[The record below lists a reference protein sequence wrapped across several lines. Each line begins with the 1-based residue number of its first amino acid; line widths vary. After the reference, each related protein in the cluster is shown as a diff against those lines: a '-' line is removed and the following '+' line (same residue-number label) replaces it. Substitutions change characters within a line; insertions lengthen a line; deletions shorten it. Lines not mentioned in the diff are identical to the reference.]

1 MLPREDRLAAP
12 HTPRPRY
19 GLAAPRTSFNE
30 VAAHRQVLNP
40 RRRGRPAA
48 RGAFEPR
55 CQARRLTRAWSWRR
69 PAVRVEFHLCRTKL
83 GAAAQARSVRR
94 QHMEVPMRIQGL
106 FLAGSVVVGVLL
118 PQVASSQTTV
128 VRASVRDSTG
138 APVLPSR
145 IDLVGTTRFAL
156 GDSLGEWCY
165 GGSRSAARR

>member
-1 MLPREDRLAAP
+1 
-12 HTPRPRY
+12 
-19 GLAAPRTSFNE
+19 
-30 VAAHRQVLNP
+30 
-40 RRRGRPAA
+40 
-48 RGAFEPR
+48 
-55 CQARRLTRAWSWRR
+55 
-69 PAVRVEFHLCRTKL
+69 
-83 GAAAQARSVRR
+83 
-94 QHMEVPMRIQGL
+94 MRIQGL

-145 IDLVGTTRFAL
+145 IDLVGTTGFAL

>member
-1 MLPREDRLAAP
+1 
-12 HTPRPRY
+12 
-19 GLAAPRTSFNE
+19 
-30 VAAHRQVLNP
+30 
-40 RRRGRPAA
+40 
-48 RGAFEPR
+48 
-55 CQARRLTRAWSWRR
+55 
-69 PAVRVEFHLCRTKL
+69 
-83 GAAAQARSVRR
+83 
-94 QHMEVPMRIQGL
+94 MEVPMRIQGL